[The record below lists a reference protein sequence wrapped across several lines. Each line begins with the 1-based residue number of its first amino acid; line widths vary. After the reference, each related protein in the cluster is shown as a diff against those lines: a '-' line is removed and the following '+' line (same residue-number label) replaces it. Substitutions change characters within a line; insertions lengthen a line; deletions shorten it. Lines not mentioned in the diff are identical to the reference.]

1 MTTQEEQKQAE
12 KTYHSRRF
20 YYDGQ
25 EIPNVP
31 AGMEIE
37 AVKKH
42 LAAFLPELGNA
53 THTEKVEDGV
63 LVVTF
68 HKQVTSKG
76 NEHALFLSLV
86 ATLPKIDHAAV
97 ALYQK
102 LGAGPFT
109 VETLAGH
116 AEEIQAAAA
125 YIQAQ
130 LQPAQE
136 ILGACHA
143 LPPVSTAVIPVGF

>member
-1 MTTQEEQKQAE
+1 MATPEEQKQAE
-12 KTYHSRRF
+12 TYHSRRF

-25 EIPNVP
+25 EIPHVP
-31 AGMEIE
+31 AGMDIE
-37 AVKKH
+37 AVQKH

-63 LVVTF
+63 LVITF

-86 ATLPKIDHAAV
+86 AALPEIDHAAV

-130 LQPAQE
+130 LQPARE
-136 ILGACHA
+136 LLDACYA

>member
-1 MTTQEEQKQAE
+1 MTTQEEQRQAE
-12 KTYHSRRF
+12 TYHTRRF
-20 YYDGQ
+20 LYDGK

-31 AGMEIE
+31 AGMAIE

-53 THTEKVEDGV
+53 THTEKVEEGV

-76 NEHALFLSLV
+76 NENTLFMTLAAAL
-86 ATLPKIDHAAV
+86 PEIDHAAV

-109 VETLAGH
+109 VATLAEH

-125 YIQAQ
+125 YIQTQ
-130 LQPAQE
+130 LQSSRE
-136 ILGACHA
+136 ILGACRV
-143 LPPVSTAVIPVGF
+143 LPPVSAVVVPIGF